1 MARNSGKVIHMST
14 KIKAIV
20 VLFALTAA
28 GVLNG
33 CGSAPMANSRSQA
46 GGAAGKAGSMARFTI
61 NSNYMY
67 AVSDTSLFIFNLKKG
82 DSPSLVS
89 KMKIG
94 WDVETIFSYKD
105 LLFFGTRGG
114 MIIYDI
120 AKREEPLLVSTYR
133 HIYSDDPV
141 VVQAGYA
148 YVTLRSRNGRKEN
161 NVLQVYDIKDPSS
174 PILVKTYQMKNPWG
188 LGIDRSKLFVCDG
201 KYGLKVYDASKVNNL
216 KLLETI
222 EEING
227 YDVIPCG
234 RILIVSARDGIYQ
247 FDYNEAKLKKLSRIP
262 VGY

>member
-1 MARNSGKVIHMST
+1 MST
-14 KIKAIV
+14 KSKAIV
-20 VLFALTAA
+20 VLFALTA
-28 GVLNG
+28 GCVLNG
-33 CGSAPMANSRSQA
+33 CGSAKMAPSNSWSG
-46 GGAAGKAGSMARFTI
+46 GGAGQAGSMARFTI

-82 DSPSLVS
+82 DDPSLVS
-89 KMKIG
+89 KMRIG

-114 MIIYDI
+114 MLIYDI
-120 AKREEPLLVSTYR
+120 AKPETPLLVSTYQ
-133 HIYSDDPV
+133 HIRSDDPV
-141 VVQAGYA
+141 VVQDGYA

-174 PILVKTYQMKNPWG
+174 PILVKTYQMNNPWG
-188 LGIDRSKLFVCDG
+188 LGIDRNKLFVCDG
-201 KYGLKVYDASKVNNL
+201 KHGLKVYDAAKASDL

-222 EEING
+222 EDING

-234 RILIVSARDGIYQ
+234 RRLIVSARDGIYQ